1 MAIANP
7 NYYSENVSDP
17 THFKNISGSS
27 GYLARVSNLIEI
39 RRFPT
44 AQSERRRLF
53 VNNFKNRISQ
63 LRTCRESGIFLS
75 IIFQLCIG
83 LINSHDLYINPH
95 VDPLDN
101 GKFQLI
107 FENSSYYF
115 SLELLDEYTLSLYLE
130 DKLKNIDIMEKDV
143 EINEASIVLIADSL
157 QQYFPECQTS

>member
-7 NYYSENVSDP
+7 NYYSESVSDP
-17 THFKNISGSS
+17 THIKNISGSS

-53 VNNFKNRISQ
+53 VNNFTNRMSQ
-63 LRTCRESGIFLS
+63 LATYCESGLFPS
-75 IIFQLCIG
+75 IIFQLCLE

-95 VDPLDN
+95 IDPLYN

-107 FENSSYYF
+107 FENSSHYF
-115 SLELLDEYTLSLYLE
+115 SLEILDEYTLSLYLE
-130 DKLKNIDIMEKDV
+130 DKLTNKDIMEEDV
-143 EINEASIVLIADSL
+143 EINEASILLIADSL

>member
-7 NYYSENVSDP
+7 NYYSESVSDP
-17 THFKNISGSS
+17 THFKNASDSA
-27 GYLARVSNLIEI
+27 YLKGVSNLIEM
-39 RRFPT
+39 RRFPRP
-44 AQSERRRLF
+44 QSERRRLF
-53 VNNFKNRISQ
+53 INNFTNRMNQ
-63 LRTCRESGIFLS
+63 LATYCESGLFPL
-75 IIFQLCIG
+75 IIFQLCLE
-83 LINSHDLYINPH
+83 LINSHDLDINPH
-95 VDPLDN
+95 IDPLYN

-107 FENSSYYF
+107 FENSSHYF